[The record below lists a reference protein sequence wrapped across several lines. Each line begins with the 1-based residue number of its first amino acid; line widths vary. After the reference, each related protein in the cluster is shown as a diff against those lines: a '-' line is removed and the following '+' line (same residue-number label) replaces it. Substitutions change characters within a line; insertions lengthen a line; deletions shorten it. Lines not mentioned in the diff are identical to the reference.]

1 MGPTPGPQ
9 NLPRTEPW
17 GCQVRPRVSPKSSV
31 TILSRATA
39 GSAGLDLCSTSQ
51 SILTP
56 EMGTQ
61 ILSMG
66 IFGLLPQGTFG
77 LILGCASCT
86 IQGLTISPGVIDNDY
101 TGEIKLMATAFQG
114 PITISPGQRIA
125 QLILL
130 PLDDKNPCYK
140 QKRGP
145 HGFGS
150 SDVYWA
156 QEIIQKRPFLC

>member
-1 MGPTPGPQ
+1 
-9 NLPRTEPW
+9 
-17 GCQVRPRVSPKSSV
+17 
-31 TILSRATA
+31 
-39 GSAGLDLCSTSQ
+39 
-51 SILTP
+51 
-56 EMGTQ
+56 MGTQ

-66 IFGLLPQGTFG
+66 IFGPLPQGTFG
-77 LILGCASCT
+77 LILGHASST

-101 TGEIKLMATAFQG
+101 TGEIEIMATAFQG

-145 HGFGS
+145 MGLDHQMFIGH
-150 SDVYWA
+150 
-156 QEIIQKRPFLC
+156 KRSLKKDPFLS